1 MYSLERLV
9 VVAGDHGLQKQ
20 VFSHAISFLKIVK
33 LIVFIIQALELMKLD
48 VGREEFCRVLESDSL
63 SVR

>member
-1 MYSLERLV
+1 M
-9 VVAGDHGLQKQ
+9 VAGDHGLQKQ